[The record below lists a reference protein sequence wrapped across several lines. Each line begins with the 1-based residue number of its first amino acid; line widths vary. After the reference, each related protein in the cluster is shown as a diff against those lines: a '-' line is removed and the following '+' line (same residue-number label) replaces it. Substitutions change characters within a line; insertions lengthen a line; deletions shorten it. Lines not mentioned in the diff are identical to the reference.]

1 LYILAVEVYMTHA
14 KVFMS
19 GNSQAIRLPKSM
31 QVKESELCIK
41 KIGSSIVLF
50 KEDNPWDSFERSL
63 DEFPEDFL
71 ADGRNQPE
79 MQERDGL

>member
-1 LYILAVEVYMTHA
+1 MTHA

-41 KIGSSIVLF
+41 KIGSSIVLY

-71 ADGRNQPE
+71 ADGRNQPG

>member
-1 LYILAVEVYMTHA
+1 MTHA

-50 KEDNPWDSFERSL
+50 KEDNPWDSFEKSL

-71 ADGRNQPE
+71 SDGRNQPG

>member
-1 LYILAVEVYMTHA
+1 MTHA

-50 KEDNPWDSFERSL
+50 KEDNPWDSFARSL

-71 ADGRNQPE
+71 ADGRS
-79 MQERDGL
+79 MR